1 MVPLMSVFALVDPAL
16 ILKALNQVGEE
27 LRDRRMLGEIMVS
40 SGHVFLL
47 RYGWTDD
54 GNPIEQVDISFDGKD
69 GPIRQTC
76 ESAGRT
82 AGLPDGWIERLLP
95 RLCRDGTP
103 QSGDFPTG
111 MYPSWE
117 RPGLRVLAAP
127 PRLLVSMAFLATM
140 RPMPGTT
147 VEDLEGAFRIAADAD
162 IRTGK
167 SLRRVVIPYLERN
180 PRHDSDL
187 RRDIDNRLQ
196 RFEEGLDRFGL
207 GPPLKHDPKS
217 LADVSELVRGN
228 PDWFNNVMYRFQEA
242 FYAEW
247 DGDAQQAMLDPVPV
261 PLELAWNDAW
271 IGAVGEHLAQ
281 RWALKVPQWTQE
293 PEFMGNGVPDF
304 WSTEPTA
311 RDIEIVETPPAFR
324 RRLLFTSAEPLMNAK
339 FPSHMKVR
347 MPYWA

>member
-1 MVPLMSVFALVDPAL
+1 
-16 ILKALNQVGEE
+16 
-27 LRDRRMLGEIMVS
+27 
-40 SGHVFLL
+40 
-47 RYGWTDD
+47 
-54 GNPIEQVDISFDGKD
+54 
-69 GPIRQTC
+69 
-76 ESAGRT
+76 
-82 AGLPDGWIERLLP
+82 
-95 RLCRDGTP
+95 
-103 QSGDFPTG
+103 
-111 MYPSWE
+111 
-117 RPGLRVLAAP
+117 
-127 PRLLVSMAFLATM
+127 MAFLATM
-140 RPMPGTT
+140 RPIPGTT

-167 SLRRVVIPYLERN
+167 SLRRVVMPYLERN

-242 FYAEW
+242 FYTER

-261 PLELAWNDAW
+261 PLGLAWNDAW
-271 IGAVGEHLAQ
+271 IAAVGEHLAQ

-304 WSTEPTA
+304 GSTEPTA

>member
-1 MVPLMSVFALVDPAL
+1 MSVFALVDPAL

-40 SGHVFLL
+40 SGHAFLL

-69 GPIRQTC
+69 GPIRQAC

-82 AGLPDGWIERLLP
+82 AGLPDGWIECLLP

-167 SLRRVVIPYLERN
+167 SLRRVVMPDVLGCSLSSRLGN
-180 PRHDSDL
+180 PRAWA
-187 RRDIDNRLQ
+187 RQ
-196 RFEEGLDRFGL
+196 AV
-207 GPPLKHDPKS
+207 KS
-217 LADVSELVRGN
+217 RSRAAVR
-228 PDWFNNVMYRFQEA
+228 E
-242 FYAEW
+242 
-247 DGDAQQAMLDPVPV
+247 
-261 PLELAWNDAW
+261 
-271 IGAVGEHLAQ
+271 
-281 RWALKVPQWTQE
+281 
-293 PEFMGNGVPDF
+293 
-304 WSTEPTA
+304 
-311 RDIEIVETPPAFR
+311 R
-324 RRLLFTSAEPLMNAK
+324 RRA
-339 FPSHMKVR
+339 
-347 MPYWA
+347 